1 MANAWGELSWNSGL
15 WGEQSNIATPT
26 GIDLTVSQ
34 GEAAGYPFPGWGSL
48 SWTGQWGNVQ
58 NFNVQLTGIGLTT
71 NSGNVGVS
79 GEINE
84 GWGRLELGRKRLGYC
99 RRCFSYRYRC

>member
-15 WGEQSNIATPT
+15 WGEQSNAIAAPT

-48 SWTGQWGNVQ
+48 SW
-58 NFNVQLTGIGLTT
+58 NFRSMG
-71 NSGNVGVS
+71 
-79 GEINE
+79 
-84 GWGRLELGRKRLGYC
+84 
-99 RRCFSYRYRC
+99 